1 MNQIDHRQLMAGLAP
16 SERED
21 LLQQSNAPGLARLT
35 GHLGAIVLLGA
46 AIVLRVPYWPLL
58 ILPQGI
64 LIAFLFCPLHEAA
77 HRTAFR
83 SDALNAVTANI
94 AGFLKLMSPRW
105 FGYFHF
111 AHHAY
116 TQDPERDPEL
126 ATPKPRTFGQYL
138 IYLSGLTEWSSRIRI
153 LLTNAAGRNTDSF
166 VPDRAREKVVREA
179 RIYLAQYAALIGLSL
194 LAGSTALLWAWVVP
208 ALVGQPFLRAYLLAE
223 HGLCPY
229 VANMLEN
236 TRTTFTTRLVRLIAW
251 NMPYHAEHHAQ
262 PSVPFHKL
270 PELHALVREQIRV
283 TVDGYLAFN
292 RKYLAAIEPQHM
304 SDTR

>member
-1 MNQIDHRQLMAGLAP
+1 MDQINHGQLMADLSPA
-16 SERED
+16 ERED
-21 LLQQSNAPGLARLT
+21 LLQQSDAPGLARLT
-35 GHLGAIVLLGA
+35 GQLGAIVLLGA
-46 AIVLRVPYWPLL
+46 AITLRVPYWPLL

-64 LIAFLFCPLHEAA
+64 LIAFLFCPLHEAI

-83 SDALNAVTANI
+83 SDALNAVTAHI
-94 AGFLKLMSPRW
+94 TGFLKLMSPRW
-105 FGYFHF
+105 FGYFHN

-116 TQDPERDPEL
+116 TQDPKRDPEL
-126 ATPKPRTFGQYL
+126 ATPKPQTLGQYL
-138 IYLSGLTEWSSRIRI
+138 FYLTGLTEWTSRIRI
-153 LLTNAAGRNTDSF
+153 LLTNAAGRNADTF
-166 VPDRAREKVVREA
+166 VPARARDKVA
-179 RIYLAQYAALIGLSL
+179 RQARVYLGLYIALIGLSF
-194 LAGSTALLWAWVVP
+194 LAGSTALLWAWVIP

-270 PELHALVREQIRV
+270 PDLHALARTKLRV
-283 TVDGYLAFN
+283 TQNGYIAFQQ
-292 RKYLAAIEPQHM
+292 KYLSAIEGR
-304 SDTR
+304 DTR

>member
-1 MNQIDHRQLMAGLAP
+1 MGHMDHRQLMSSLTP
-16 SERED
+16 SQRDD
-21 LLQQSNAPGLARLT
+21 LLRQSDLPGLVRIA
-35 GHLGAIVLLGA
+35 GHLGAIALLGA
-46 AIVLRVPYWPLL
+46 AIILRVPYWPLL
-58 ILPQGI
+58 MLPQGI

-83 SDALNAVTANI
+83 SDTLNAATGHI

-126 ATPKPRTFGQYL
+126 ATPKPQTLGQYL
-138 IYLSGLTEWSSRIRI
+138 FYLTGLTEWTSRIRI
-153 LLTNAAGRNTDSF
+153 MLTNALGRNADSF
-166 VPDRAREKVVREA
+166 VPERARGKVA
-179 RIYLAQYAALIGLSL
+179 RQARVYLGLYGAIIAVSISGGIGGAALGVGGSGLI
-194 LAGSTALLWAWVVP
+194 
-208 ALVGQPFLRAYLLAE
+208 GQPFLRAYLLAE

-229 VANMLEN
+229 VPNMLEN

-251 NMPYHAEHHAQ
+251 NMPFHAEHHAV

-270 PELHALVREQIRV
+270 PDLHALARPQLRV
-283 TVDGYLAFN
+283 TQNGYVSFQP
-292 RKYLAAIEPQHM
+292 KYLKAIESRSPRI
-304 SDTR
+304 SS

>member
-1 MNQIDHRQLMAGLAP
+1 MDQINHGQLMADLAP
-16 SERED
+16 SEREG

-58 ILPQGI
+58 MLPQGI
-64 LIAFLFCPLHEAA
+64 LIAFLFCPLHEAV

-83 SDALNAVTANI
+83 SDRLNAVTAHL

-105 FGYFHF
+105 FGYFHN

-126 ATPKPRTFGQYL
+126 ATPKPQTLGQYL
-138 IYLSGLTEWSSRIRI
+138 FYLTGLTEWTSRIRI
-153 LLTNAAGRNTDSF
+153 LLTNAAGQNADSF
-166 VPDRAREKVVREA
+166 VPDRARNKVTRQA
-179 RIYLAQYAALIGLSL
+179 RIYLGLYGALIGLSL
-194 LAGSTALLWAWVVP
+194 LAGSTALLWAWVIP
-208 ALVGQPFLRAYLLAE
+208 ALIGQPFLRAYLLAE

-229 VANMLEN
+229 VASMLEN

-270 PELHALVREQIRV
+270 PDLHALARTKLRV
-283 TVDGYLAFN
+283 TQNGYLAFQQ
-292 RKYLAAIEPQHM
+292 KYLTAIECG
-304 SDTR
+304 DTR

>member
-1 MNQIDHRQLMAGLAP
+1 MAGLTP

-21 LLQQSNAPGLARLT
+21 LLQQSNAPGLARLA
-35 GHLGAIVLLGA
+35 GHLGAIVLLGT
-46 AIVLRVPYWPLL
+46 AIILHVPYWPLL

-83 SDALNAVTANI
+83 SDWLNAVTGHI

-105 FGYFHF
+105 FGYFHN

-116 TQDPERDPEL
+116 TQDRKRDPEL
-126 ATPKPRTFGQYL
+126 ATPKPRTVGQYL
-138 IYLSGLTEWSSRIRI
+138 YYLTGLTEWTSRIRI
-153 LLTNAAGRNTDSF
+153 LLTNAAGRNADSF
-166 VPDRAREKVVREA
+166 VPDRARDKVTRQA
-179 RIYLAQYAALIGLSL
+179 QIYLGLYGALIGLSL

-251 NMPYHAEHHAQ
+251 NMPYHAEHHAV

-270 PELHALVREQIRV
+270 PDLHALARTQLRV
-283 TVDGYLAFN
+283 TQNGYLAFN
-292 RKYLAAIEPQHM
+292 RIYLNAIERG
-304 SDTR
+304 DTR